1 MTPPGPAGDDHRR
14 VLVTND
20 DGVHAPGLAALAAA
34 LVSAGHDVVVAA
46 PADDRSGAGAGIGPV
61 RADDGIEL
69 VTVELPGL
77 EGVPAYGI
85 GGPPALAVMA
95 ARLGAF
101 GVSPAIVVSGI
112 NPGHNTGRS
121 VLHSGTVGAALT
133 AANFGVSGLAVS
145 AGVDATAVH
154 FDTAAAVAVVAVE
167 WLLDAPRRTILN
179 VNVPN
184 LSLDEIAGVRW
195 AHLAP
200 FGTVRAALAGGG
212 QGRLQIEF
220 QATEAELDPDSDT
233 ALVNAGYVTVTG
245 LTTVRAAEPS
255 DAAEMIAKGLG
266 TTA

>member
-1 MTPPGPAGDDHRR
+1 MTAPASAADGRRR

-20 DGVHAPGLAALAAA
+20 DGVHAPGLVALTAA
-34 LVSAGHDVVVAA
+34 LVDAGYDVVVAA
-46 PADDRSGAGAGIGPV
+46 PDDDRSGSGAGIGPV
-61 RADDGIEL
+61 RADEGIEL

-77 EGVPAYGI
+77 EGVPAYGL

-101 GVSPAIVVSGI
+101 GDPPTIVASGI

-145 AGVDATAVH
+145 VGVGEPMH
-154 FDTAAAVAVVAVE
+154 FDTAGMVAVAAVG
-167 WLLDAPRRTILN
+167 WLFDAPRRTILN

-184 LSLDEIAGVRW
+184 VRPHEVAGVRW

-200 FGTVRAALAGGG
+200 FGTVRAALADGGE
-212 QGRLQIEF
+212 GRLQIEF
-220 QATEAELDPDSDT
+220 QATEADLDPESDT
-233 ALVNAGYVTVTG
+233 ALVGGGFVTVTG
-245 LTTVRAAEPS
+245 LVTVRAAEPS
-255 DAAEMIAKGLG
+255 DAAEAIAEVLG
-266 TTA
+266 TTS